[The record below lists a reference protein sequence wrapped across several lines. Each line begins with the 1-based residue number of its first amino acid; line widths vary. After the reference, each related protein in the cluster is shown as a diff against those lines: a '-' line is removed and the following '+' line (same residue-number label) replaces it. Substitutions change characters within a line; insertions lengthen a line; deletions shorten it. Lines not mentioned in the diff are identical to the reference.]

1 MKGFNNV
8 EMRKTIENSTNMK
21 EVFDFVL
28 KDNYKTEIVFRYVLN
43 NEAVAIDGYTFLDSI
58 KKVASALQK
67 KGYKRSHIGV
77 ISANCY
83 EYLLIYSAIVYSGNV
98 AVLMSKDSSADQI
111 EDECV
116 LADVEVVFGDKASS
130 DKVASVCNKLNLQ
143 CFDLIGSLDS
153 FCLSNDKSNVENSTE
168 REDLITI
175 FFTSGTTG
183 KSKAVAMAN
192 RSIFGMML
200 SPTYPFTGQLIV
212 LPLHHVAAMS
222 MYIST
227 MGIMAETHIC
237 SGIENFIRDLK
248 LLKSDCTFV
257 VPMLLKIMLIRLRN
271 ANWDQKK
278 LGWNL
283 KLLAC
288 GGAAFPTEVI
298 EDFDKAGIKMPQ
310 FYGMTET
317 GGGGTFSI
325 MTMKNRFSIGNR
337 ILYGHEVDIIDGELV
352 IRSCRQM
359 LGYYKDPEET
369 RTIMYGGWMHTGDLA
384 RRDKDGYFYLIGR
397 KKNLIILSN
406 GENIS
411 PEEIEAKINISDDVS
426 ESLVYGD
433 QKFLHVCVFPAT
445 DEDAPED
452 IKNEVKTR
460 IRAYIDEYNKTAP
473 TYKQLHFV
481 EFRDTPFEKNSL
493 GKLIRNNIEN

>member
-1 MKGFNNV
+1 MESCWILEVSERIKLGNLHG
-8 EMRKTIENSTNMK
+8 TIMPI
-21 EVFDFVL
+21 L
-28 KDNYKTEIVFRYVLN
+28 
-43 NEAVAIDGYTFLDSI
+43 
-58 KKVASALQK
+58 
-67 KGYKRSHIGV
+67 
-77 ISANCY
+77 
-83 EYLLIYSAIVYSGNV
+83 
-98 AVLMSKDSSADQI
+98 
-111 EDECV
+111 
-116 LADVEVVFGDKASS
+116 
-130 DKVASVCNKLNLQ
+130 
-143 CFDLIGSLDS
+143 
-153 FCLSNDKSNVENSTE
+153 
-168 REDLITI
+168 
-175 FFTSGTTG
+175 
-183 KSKAVAMAN
+183 
-192 RSIFGMML
+192 
-200 SPTYPFTGQLIV
+200 
-212 LPLHHVAAMS
+212 
-222 MYIST
+222 ST